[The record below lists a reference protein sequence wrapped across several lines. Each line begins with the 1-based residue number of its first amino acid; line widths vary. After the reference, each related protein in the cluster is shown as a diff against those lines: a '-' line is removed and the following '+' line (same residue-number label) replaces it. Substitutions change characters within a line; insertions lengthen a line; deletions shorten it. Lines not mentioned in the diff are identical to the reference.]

1 MANSRKLVKGWLF
14 DDRYINLTIEAKAAL
29 PLLFDKTDDLGIIQS
44 PLSTLGTYNFSQT
57 VIGEIG
63 KAGYIKTFSF
73 DNRTYYYFD
82 EWDQNLQYFQLS
94 GLVNP
99 LLMANLF
106 IGATGKTV
114 FKDHTDNHNHDF
126 INRHKL
132 LIQKVYKRSGDFRAL
147 MNWLDENADILTKP
161 MADRLRNIGSQYNKQ
176 GNKNSVSAESQ

>member
-44 PLSTLGTYNFSQT
+44 PLSTLAAYNFPQT

-63 KAGYIKTFSF
+63 KAGYIKTFNF

-132 LIQKVYKRSGDFRAL
+132 LIQKVYKRSGDFRTL

-161 MADRLRNIGSQYNKQ
+161 MADRLRNIGNQYNKQ
-176 GNKNSVSAESQ
+176 SDKNNVPTESQ